1 MHGGVIAPVRN
12 TQVSTYNNEQMTKT
26 LEKNQTE
33 KQMISGDDIAPVM
46 QMQENTTNQSD
57 PDNSEKNQ
65 QQY

>member
-12 TQVSTYNNEQMTKT
+12 TQVSNYNEQMTKT